1 MADVS
6 RKVVVGSRVG
16 LHARPAKLV
25 AQEAAKQPV
34 VVRIS
39 KNGGKPIDA
48 RSLLSL
54 LALGAKKGDEI
65 ILEADGTEA
74 ETAVEII
81 ALLVEQDLDA
91 EPSDA

>member
-34 VVRIS
+34 IVRIG
-39 KNGGKPIDA
+39 KNGGDPVDA

-54 LALGAKKGDEI
+54 LALGAKRGDEV
-65 ILEADGTEA
+65 ILEADGVEA
-74 ETAVEII
+74 EEAVEVI
-81 ALLVEQDLDA
+81 ANLVEQDLDA